1 MSYKFHDYVNVND
14 MILVLNKN
22 EFDFSTNGY
31 KKRNSLVQFDTNQEY
46 TVKLI
51 EKEFREYELTF
62 TTFEHKINFTSF
74 NLNSLVNYY
83 YKDNIV
89 ILNQKCKL
97 DNIFIREID
106 SERSYYYRLFCDY
119 DNSEQKS
126 YCEANYDFTNTKYNT
141 FQFFIGNPRNDN
153 LLSNYFLLKENKK
166 IFNAIKDSTFSL
178 GYKNS
183 IVTITSENFPMD
195 HINFTEIDKENY
207 IFSKDFIKI
216 HEDLIQFNLEES
228 NITKNYLTKLE
239 RIDHPYDRIGI
250 TIKNYTT
257 NMEIIERE
265 CGEYLIS
272 YIDACIPCDIFAQIS
287 DINKD
292 KIWYQ
297 DGVCV
302 SSCNFSAGYSISS
315 HSKHYCYKCDL
326 RTKINDYEY
335 VCGCLEGTVK
345 SFDDDCC
352 YLPESDEIKDLLN
365 KKKNAQCY
373 REDGKTH
380 NYCNNDNTQS
390 CDTYS
395 VSGYLFPKCIC
406 KEGFTG
412 KYCEF
417 SDTSINLPNKMD
429 IILSNSK
436 EEIDDGNITIISNIR
451 GVIFFLELDG
461 KEYMTNLLSY
471 IDRYIYGCIKNIENI
486 INGKKNKTS
495 PQIYDVLEL
504 AIYFLKYRITY
515 SNSARNLQEDKDNL
529 DYILKYVH
537 YANFYGN
544 KNISQ
549 KYNIQSDGLDL
560 TTFITYKKN
569 SINSDDFRHEMGN
582 TEIFKIMEYIDINT
596 NTDEDLIFVTLING
610 TLFEQNDKDNIF
622 GIKAYFSTN
631 NSIEEDD
638 LSKLNNLTYYVS
650 SKDIH
655 FNFHLAQYYQ
665 NKKINIYDKKDQA
678 FVEPCY
684 LSKEFDFDLTQKY
697 RKKNVFQKLYYGS
710 EVCNYNTFLSNI
722 NTLQFNCNQFDE
734 IKKIENLYYGI
745 LYFNIQKDEIGNA
758 NKVYNLPTKC
768 TKKIENLGG
777 NFAFW
782 LFLIICALEILYIIG
797 INILTLGSLK
807 RISFRKGLVHD
818 ELYYHIQR
826 IEKDEEENSNDA
838 QLSKNGEK
846 KNVTLKTSRFSITDN
861 NINVEIDKYNKNLVE
876 CILLNFKE
884 LHPVAT
890 LFRVSIISPLILH
903 SWFFVFN
910 SLALFGFNALIYYEG
925 LIEKRI
931 YDKKRNNFDYPMR
944 KEFHKIILSILCQIV
959 LTLLIKLLIMVK
971 LEQRQNLKISLTKCT
986 LKGREEINNDIVS
999 RVEQFQD
1006 EMLVRRLIGAFI
1018 ILVLLIFF
1026 FYYSVAFCGIYIKT
1040 QINWFY
1046 SGIWSLFWNWVVFSP
1061 IYIVIISY
1069 IENKKYNSFD
1079 PLVYN
1084 LKRLFFF

>member
-1 MSYKFHDYVNVND
+1 M
-14 MILVLNKN
+14 
-22 EFDFSTNGY
+22 
-31 KKRNSLVQFDTNQEY
+31 
-46 TVKLI
+46 
-51 EKEFREYELTF
+51 
-62 TTFEHKINFTSF
+62 
-74 NLNSLVNYY
+74 
-83 YKDNIV
+83 
-89 ILNQKCKL
+89 
-97 DNIFIREID
+97 
-106 SERSYYYRLFCDY
+106 
-119 DNSEQKS
+119 
-126 YCEANYDFTNTKYNT
+126 A
-141 FQFFIGNPRNDN
+141 
-153 LLSNYFLLKENKK
+153 
-166 IFNAIKDSTFSL
+166 
-178 GYKNS
+178 
-183 IVTITSENFPMD
+183 
-195 HINFTEIDKENY
+195 
-207 IFSKDFIKI
+207 
-216 HEDLIQFNLEES
+216 
-228 NITKNYLTKLE
+228 
-239 RIDHPYDRIGI
+239 
-250 TIKNYTT
+250 
-257 NMEIIERE
+257 
-265 CGEYLIS
+265 
-272 YIDACIPCDIFAQIS
+272 
-287 DINKD
+287 
-292 KIWYQ
+292 
-297 DGVCV
+297 
-302 SSCNFSAGYSISS
+302 
-315 HSKHYCYKCDL
+315 
-326 RTKINDYEY
+326 
-335 VCGCLEGTVK
+335 
-345 SFDDDCC
+345 
-352 YLPESDEIKDLLN
+352 
-365 KKKNAQCY
+365 
-373 REDGKTH
+373 
-380 NYCNNDNTQS
+380 
-390 CDTYS
+390 
-395 VSGYLFPKCIC
+395 
-406 KEGFTG
+406 
-412 KYCEF
+412 
-417 SDTSINLPNKMD
+417 
-429 IILSNSK
+429 
-436 EEIDDGNITIISNIR
+436 
-451 GVIFFLELDG
+451 
-461 KEYMTNLLSY
+461 
-471 IDRYIYGCIKNIENI
+471 
-486 INGKKNKTS
+486 
-495 PQIYDVLEL
+495 
-504 AIYFLKYRITY
+504 
-515 SNSARNLQEDKDNL
+515 
-529 DYILKYVH
+529 
-537 YANFYGN
+537 
-544 KNISQ
+544 
-549 KYNIQSDGLDL
+549 
-560 TTFITYKKN
+560 
-569 SINSDDFRHEMGN
+569 
-582 TEIFKIMEYIDINT
+582 
-596 NTDEDLIFVTLING
+596 
-610 TLFEQNDKDNIF
+610 
-622 GIKAYFSTN
+622 
-631 NSIEEDD
+631 
-638 LSKLNNLTYYVS
+638 
-650 SKDIH
+650 
-655 FNFHLAQYYQ
+655 
-665 NKKINIYDKKDQA
+665 
-678 FVEPCY
+678 
-684 LSKEFDFDLTQKY
+684 
-697 RKKNVFQKLYYGS
+697 
-710 EVCNYNTFLSNI
+710 NI
-722 NTLQFNCNQFDE
+722 NTLQFNCIQFDE